1 MIFKSY
7 EINQKQKIVLQK
19 NIFLLYGE
27 NYGLKKEIAHT
38 IKSFFAKDDEKVE
51 KISLLESDILKNEE
65 NFNNLVFSNSLF
77 NSKKIIFIYQSS
89 DKIINQLKKI
99 FEKISDDIFILLFA
113 DSLEKKSKL
122 RNFFEMEENLGCS
135 ACYLDEE
142 KSLEIIT
149 KQELEKENIL
159 LSKEALNLIVRKA
172 NGDRGSLR
180 NELEKIKS
188 FSQNN
193 KKIDYE
199 EIKHLVNSSGEIK
212 FDNLVNSCLCGDT
225 STLKKNLVDF
235 TVESINQI
243 LLLKIL
249 GNKIRRLILIKKQE
263 NANQSIDHLINS
275 VKPPIFWKDKPIIKK
290 QLSMWKTKNLIEV
303 IQEINDIEISC
314 RKNYQVAPIIFFN
327 FFTSLCK
334 KANCQI

>member
-1 MIFKSY
+1 M
-7 EINQKQKIVLQK
+7 Q
-19 NIFLLYGE
+19 
-27 NYGLKKEIAHT
+27 IA
-38 IKSFFAKDDEKVE
+38 D
-51 KISLLESDILKNEE
+51 
-65 NFNNLVFSNSLF
+65 
-77 NSKKIIFIYQSS
+77 IIFYLTGLITLTSALMVILTK
-89 DKIINQLKKI
+89 DI
-99 FEKISDDIFILLFA
+99 FRAALFLAATFLGVVALFILLFA

-149 KQELEKENIL
+149 KQVLKKENIL

-225 STLKKNLVDF
+225 STLKK
-235 TVESINQI
+235 I
-243 LLLKIL
+243 
-249 GNKIRRLILIKKQE
+249 
-263 NANQSIDHLINS
+263 
-275 VKPPIFWKDKPIIKK
+275 
-290 QLSMWKTKNLIEV
+290 
-303 IQEINDIEISC
+303 
-314 RKNYQVAPIIFFN
+314 
-327 FFTSLCK
+327 
-334 KANCQI
+334 